1 MKGIGKLFLDRWP
14 IGLSVEDCSTY
25 RYGFFV
31 MEAGS
36 NEELNQ
42 KVAPFFY
49 LFKTDLKV
57 SPAFGLDEFP
67 KLVAGLGE
75 EAKKYGYYK
84 QTSQSELRA
93 TAARHH
99 QLTTTCTGGFW

>member
-1 MKGIGKLFLDRWP
+1 MKFLIEFNPPVDVKNNFEKSPDLQKKAGEAIERMKP
-14 IGLSVEDCSTY
+14 LAAYFTY

-31 MEAGS
+31 VEANS
-36 NEELNQ
+36 SDELNK

-49 LFKTDLKV
+49 LFKTDPKV

-75 EAKKYGYYK
+75 EAKKYGY
-84 QTSQSELRA
+84 
-93 TAARHH
+93 
-99 QLTTTCTGGFW
+99 